1 VPNAIDISGVGHAIH
16 DQDPPHVFNSLR
28 GVAYLSAPCVT
39 QLRHRQPNSP
49 DRVIQDNRRPE
60 APAVVRDRFAETS
73 HWSNPVV
80 GGTAMSPEY
89 NSKEILPWDP
99 DFAIGIDSDRQ
110 PWNSSEEE
118 TLSDVDADE
127 EIDAFISQFD
137 MGVGD

>member
-1 VPNAIDISGVGHAIH
+1 VAFAIDISGVRHAIYDH
-16 DQDPPHVFNSLR
+16 YPPHVFNSLR

-39 QLRHRQPNSP
+39 QLRHRQSNSP
-49 DRVIQDNRRPE
+49 DRVIQGIRRSR
-60 APAVVRDRFAETS
+60 APVMVRDRFAEMS
-73 HWSNPVV
+73 HWPDPVE

-89 NSKEILPWDP
+89 DPKEIFPWDH
-99 DFAIGIDSDRQ
+99 DIAISIDSNGQ
-110 PWNSSEEE
+110 PWNAGDEE